1 MSSRRK
7 KTSDD
12 QNDDQRQFWQMA
24 VETWQVS
31 DLSVRQF
38 CKQEGLSEPTF
49 YKWRNKLI
57 NNIPPHR
64 KNNTNQPPP
73 FIEVAIPDNNP
84 ALMELALVSGN
95 ALRIPSAADSKTLAV
110 VISILQEAGLC

>member
-12 QNDDQRQFWQMA
+12 GNDEQCQFWQLA
-24 VETWQVS
+24 VETWQVG

-57 NNIPPHR
+57 NNIPSHSNES
-64 KNNTNQPPP
+64 KQPSP
-73 FIEVAIPDNNP
+73 FIEVAIPDNP
-84 ALMELALVSGN
+84 PIPLELILASGN
-95 ALRIPSAADSKTLAV
+95 TLRITPATDSKTLAI

>member
-1 MSSRRK
+1 MSRRNK
-7 KTSDD
+7 ICDH
-12 QNDDQRQFWQMA
+12 QNDGQRQFWQLA
-24 VETWQVS
+24 IERWQAS

-57 NNIPPHR
+57 NNIPPHI
-64 KNNTNQPPP
+64 KNNTNQPSP

-84 ALMELALVSGN
+84 ALMELVLVSGN
-95 ALRIPSAADSKTLAV
+95 ALVIPSSTDSKMLSR
-110 VISILQEAGLC
+110 VISVLQEAGLC